1 MSSAY
6 EWALDAVI
14 GFCALLILLNWAGL
28 VSWFYASV
36 RHRSKLRFSSG
47 SRLFGASAPAAR
59 YFCTHARLCLDSFG
73 CHFFWIR
80 VLASFLLS
88 VRGRS
93 RQTGL
98 YEKGSLFAS
107 TGS

>member
-36 RHRSKLRFSSG
+36 RHRSKPRFSFGLPFIWGLGASG
-47 SRLFGASAPAAR
+47 AILLHPRAAVPRLFWLPLLLDPSIGFVLVVGA
-59 YFCTHARLCLDSFG
+59 
-73 CHFFWIR
+73 WQK
-80 VLASFLLS
+80 LS
-88 VRGRS
+88 NGFVR
-93 RQTGL
+93 
-98 YEKGSLFAS
+98 KG
-107 TGS
+107 